1 MGQAIATGA
10 PEEVTTLLK
19 RLGRISDNAEAVRQ
33 LTGCYGGGNWF
44 PIRRRG
50 QDSNGLFR
58 LTAPILHAA
67 HTGNTL
73 MFSTVYGAMRDKL
86 RAQQV
91 ERGISAID
99 KGGRSVLTMAVMS
112 KNADMVEAVL
122 CALDEVLTAEEVKA
136 VMMFKFDR
144 KNILNWAATSGSKDV
159 FEATVKALE
168 KRLKHEEVKA
178 ILGVSP
184 DGRCITNPTLM
195 SSAATSGNEETWDAV
210 IDTLG
215 QWISKHEVQYMMAA
229 AEPKDSNVLHAA
241 VQSGSIGIF
250 HAVLADLNRHLI
262 PNKVE
267 GLIGSRDNLGN
278 SILHCAANSGSKEI
292 FLAALGVVGKD
303 QVKQMMMPSFEPDV
317 VVSVLHAAAGSGNED
332 CFKAVLA
339 AVENELEAV
348 EVKATIKSTGRP
360 IHWISRVDKT
370 GNYRSTILHSAAD
383 SGNTP
388 VIEAVMCTLREN
400 LDVNE
405 IKAILAFTGSN
416 HDEGTHIAG
425 RERTVGQ
432 ESILHSAVTSGNQ
445 DAFEAMLAVTV
456 DGISSPEVKSLMI
469 SAAKNEGLRRL
480 AVGSGNVELWRVVAR
495 EMGEELAIDDDS
507 DLSCLLDA
515 AACGGYV
522 RMWDAVTKVAEQ
534 RGGVIPRWVGTHG
547 RGSPIFLG
555 LSGAETPPPLKR
567 CIGLT

>member
-303 QVKQMMMPSFEPDV
+303 QVK
-317 VVSVLHAAAGSGNED
+317 
-332 CFKAVLA
+332 
-339 AVENELEAV
+339 
-348 EVKATIKSTGRP
+348 ATIKSTGRP